1 MCVRDLPDVAY
12 CVQLNAFC
20 RSHKNSKPHKRH
32 VAKLVDAIL
41 AQRTRVLNDVQQVN
55 EPYRHADGTVV
66 NEDDPAWLLA
76 LAEVAKDHHRIVTN
90 EQLAAVAAAGEA
102 NADPMPSPDVLNADD
117 VADGDS
123 SDEEDD
129 DDAGQMTAAAQ
140 VAFENA
146 QLLQAGGDNYD
157 EFSL

>member
-1 MCVRDLPDVAY
+1 LADVLPV
-12 CVQLNAFC
+12 
-20 RSHKNSKPHKRH
+20 H
-32 VAKLVDAIL
+32 
-41 AQRTRVLNDVQQVN
+41 
-55 EPYRHADGTVV
+55 EPYRHADGTEV
-66 NEDDPAWLLA
+66 NTDDPAWPLA

-90 EQLAAVAAAGEA
+90 EDLAAVAADGEA
-102 NADPMPSPDVLNADD
+102 NADAMPSPDVLNAADV

-123 SDEEDD
+123 SDGDDD

-146 QLLQAGGDNYD
+146 LLLQEGGDDYD